1 MVLLS
6 VLDILLVI
14 VGGAGVVYQA
24 VCILISLFTKPI
36 KFPDAPMDKR
46 YAVLI
51 SARNEANVIGNLIT
65 CIQTQTYP
73 TELVDIWLVADN
85 CTDNTAEV
93 ARNMGC
99 HVIERFNKELV
110 GKGYA
115 LTYLLDQMNDSGAS
129 DPYDAFFV
137 FDADNKLDKHYVE
150 EMNKAFQS
158 GFKILT
164 SYRNSVNLS
173 DNWVSSGSALWFI
186 RESRFVSASRMWL
199 GNSCHVGGTG
209 FMFSQEI
216 MRRNNGWKF
225 HLLTED
231 LEFTMDSLLHGDRIG
246 YCGTAVIY
254 DEQPEKFKQSW
265 DQRLRWSKGFY
276 QVDAKYTGSLLRGC
290 TRGGRDGMSCY
301 DMLMTVAP
309 CNLFTIAVL
318 ALSIIVCAV
327 SLTQP
332 AFITYRAMR
341 VLGRIFWL
349 TLRGITASLFLFGA
363 ATMAAEWKRIEGS
376 TAKKILY
383 TFTFPFFMLT
393 YVPISVAALV
403 GKVEWRPIRHG
414 IASSNSSIES

>member
-6 VLDILLVI
+6 VLDVVLV
-14 VGGAGVVYQA
+14 VLGGAGMLYQA
-24 VCILISLFTKPI
+24 VCIVISLFAKPI
-36 KFPDAPMDKR
+36 KFPEAPMNKR

-73 TELVDIWLVADN
+73 T

-99 HVIERFNKELV
+99 HVIERFNKEQV

-115 LTYLLDQMNDSGAS
+115 LTYLLDQMNESGAS

-137 FDADNKLDKHYVE
+137 FDADNKLDKHYIE
-150 EMNKAFQS
+150 EMNKGFQA

-231 LEFTMDSLLHGDRIG
+231 LEFTMDSVLHGDRIG
-246 YCGTAVIY
+246 YCGTAILY
-254 DEQPEKFKQSW
+254 DEQPVTFAQSW
-265 DQRLRWSKGFY
+265 RQRLRWSKGFL
-276 QVDAKYTGSLLRGC
+276 QVFRYYGPALIKRAVRERDFSAVDFTLLLCPFTVLGIARVLLGMLFAACGFVTWQSQLNSLTGWTSGIVISVIGMMGLAALTIVAERDHVGATNKELLA
-290 TRGGRDGMSCY
+290 Y
-301 DMLMTVAP
+301 
-309 CNLFTIAVL
+309 VL
-318 ALSIIVCAV
+318 AFPIYMLS
-327 SLTQP
+327 
-332 AFITYRAMR
+332 
-341 VLGRIFWL
+341 
-349 TLRGITASLFLFGA
+349 
-363 ATMAAEWKRIEGS
+363 
-376 TAKKILY
+376 
-383 TFTFPFFMLT
+383 
-393 YVPISVAALV
+393 YVPISFQAVFA
-403 GKVEWRPIRHG
+403 KSEWKPIEHKG
-414 IASSNSSIES
+414 

>member
-6 VLDILLVI
+6 VLDVVLV
-14 VGGAGVVYQA
+14 VLGGAGMLYQA
-24 VCILISLFTKPI
+24 VCIVISLFAKPI
-36 KFPDAPMDKR
+36 KFPEAPMNKR

-51 SARNEANVIGNLIT
+51 SARNEANVIGNLID
-65 CIQTQTYP
+65 CLHSQTYP
-73 TELVDIWLVADN
+73 SELIDIWLVADN

-99 HVIERFNKELV
+99 HVIERFNKEQV

-115 LTYLLDQMNDSGAS
+115 LTYLLDQMNESGAS

-137 FDADNKLDKHYVE
+137 FDADNKLDKHYIE
-150 EMNKAFQS
+150 EMNKGFQA

-231 LEFTMDSLLHGDRIG
+231 LEFTMDGLEGGPPLGSCAPPIL
-246 YCGTAVIY
+246 Y
-254 DEQPEKFKQSW
+254 DEQPVTFAQSW
-265 DQRLRWSKGFY
+265 RQRLRWSKGFL
-276 QVDAKYTGSLLRGC
+276 QVFRYYGPALIKRAVRERDFSAVDFTLLLCPFTVLGIARVLLGMLFAACGFVTWQSQLNSLTGWTSGIVISVIGMMGLAALTIVAERDHVGATNKELLA
-290 TRGGRDGMSCY
+290 Y
-301 DMLMTVAP
+301 
-309 CNLFTIAVL
+309 VL
-318 ALSIIVCAV
+318 AFPIYMLS
-327 SLTQP
+327 
-332 AFITYRAMR
+332 
-341 VLGRIFWL
+341 
-349 TLRGITASLFLFGA
+349 
-363 ATMAAEWKRIEGS
+363 
-376 TAKKILY
+376 
-383 TFTFPFFMLT
+383 
-393 YVPISVAALV
+393 YVPISFQAVFA
-403 GKVEWRPIRHG
+403 KSEWKPIEHKG
-414 IASSNSSIES
+414 